1 VAERARV
8 LLRLAELIRANAE
21 ELARL
26 ESSNVGK
33 PIGESRG
40 EIAMGADCFQFY
52 AGLIPS
58 FGGRTVPVSAPG
70 TGLTFRESVGV
81 CVLII
86 PWNFPF
92 AITTWKVS
100 PALALG
106 N

>member
-1 VAERARV
+1 MKRAAGSGRRWLSARV

-52 AGLIPS
+52 AGQIPS
-58 FGGRTVPVSAPG
+58 FGGRTVPISAPG
-70 TGLTFRESVGV
+70 ASLAHRRWS
-81 CVLII
+81 
-86 PWNFPF
+86 
-92 AITTWKVS
+92 TTASRRACLS
-100 PALALG
+100 PRTEE
-106 N
+106 